1 MTDRSILDRQAET
14 TPSRAPAS
22 SQTTFPLRDTV
33 RPLKQSVTLAINEL
47 VRRQPAEERLLH
59 MGFGQSPFPVHS
71 RIREAMAANADKN
84 MYLPSAG
91 EPELRTVATQYFAKR
106 CGFDAEGFDAIVG
119 PGSKELLFDVQLAVE
134 GDLLM
139 PVPSWVSYGPQATL
153 LDDRVLKIA
162 TTVADH
168 YHVTGDRLEWAIKE
182 ARHAGRNPTKLI
194 INYPN
199 NPSGLSLT
207 AERLQELADVCSRH
221 NILVISD
228 EIYGLVAHKQRHQSI
243 ARFYPDGTIV
253 TSGLSKHLSLG
264 GYRLGVALVPKALH
278 HISHALVRIA
288 SETWSAVAAPMQF
301 AAITAFEGHAD
312 IESYIKKCTEIH
324 RLIAGHV
331 RDTVVS
337 LGVTYPLL
345 DGAFYLYPDW
355 NRYREALATKRRV
368 STSDELAEDLI
379 DDAQLATLPGTAFG
393 ADPSEL
399 TLRLATCDFDGRR
412 ALAFHDERPEATSQS
427 FVAGSCPNIAA
438 ACEALRT
445 YFEAMAVDRGG
456 ASSTMSR
463 TS

>member
-14 TPSRAPAS
+14 TPSRAPAG
-22 SQTTFPLRDTV
+22 SQTTFSLRDAV

-47 VRRQPAEERLLH
+47 VRCQPADERLLH

-71 RIREAMAANADKN
+71 RIREAVAANAGKN

-91 EPELRTVATQYFAKR
+91 VPELRTVATQYFAKR
-106 CGFDAEGFDAIVG
+106 FGFDAEGFDAIVG

-153 LDDRVLKIA
+153 LGDRVIKIA

-168 YHVTGDRLEWAIKE
+168 YHVTGDRLERAIKE

-199 NPSGLSLT
+199 NPSGLSVT
-207 AERLQELADVCSRH
+207 SERLQELADVCSRH

-228 EIYGLVAHKQRHQSI
+228 EIYGLVDHKHRHQSI

-278 HISHALVRIA
+278 DISHALVRIA

-301 AAITAFEGHAD
+301 AALTAFEGHSD
-312 IESYIKKCTEIH
+312 IESYIHKCTEIH
-324 RLIAGHV
+324 RLIAGYV

-337 LGVTYPLL
+337 LGVTYPRL

-355 NRYREALATKRRV
+355 SRYREALATKRRV

-379 DDAQLATLPGTAFG
+379 NGARVATLPGTAFG

-412 ALAFHDERPEATSQS
+412 ALAFHLERPEATSQS
-427 FVAGSCPNIAA
+427 FVAGCCPNIAA

-445 YFEAMAVDRGG
+445 YFEAMAGDHGG
-456 ASSTMSR
+456 GPPTCPPGR
-463 TS
+463 